1 MMKKKDKR
9 TEKMTVKRKIRMIN
23 QKEKEIKQLF
33 KNLYKKQNKKWK

>member
-33 KNLYKKQNKKWK
+33 KNLYKKQNKK